1 MRLLHG
7 ASEVVAEWIG
17 DHLKVPRGFG
27 PCQAIG
33 VLDGEALV
41 GGVVF
46 HGYSP
51 EAELIE
57 MSAVGITPRWLSR
70 TVIRTVFRYAF
81 DQQGCQLVVWR
92 VSPDNLRTIRLAE
105 RLGFTGHRIPR
116 LGGRHED
123 EIIFTL
129 TDDAWRLGPF
139 ERGNS

>member
-1 MRLLHG
+1 MLHG
-7 ASEVVAEWIG
+7 ASDVVAEWVG

-33 VLDGEALV
+33 ILDVEALV

-46 HGYSP
+46 HNYHP
-51 EAELIE
+51 EADVIE
-57 MSAVGITPRWLSR
+57 MSAVGTTPRWLSR

-81 DQQGCQLVVWR
+81 DAQGCQLVVWR

-105 RLGFTGHRIPR
+105 RLGFQAFRIPR

-129 TDDAWRLGPF
+129 TDDGWRHGPF
-139 ERGNS
+139 EKGAS